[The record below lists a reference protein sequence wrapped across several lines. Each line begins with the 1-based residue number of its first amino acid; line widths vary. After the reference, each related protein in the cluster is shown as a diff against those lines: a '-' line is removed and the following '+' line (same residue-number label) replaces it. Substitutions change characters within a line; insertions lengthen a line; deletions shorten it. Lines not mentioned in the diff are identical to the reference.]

1 MGSRQPLGPNADRG
15 LIMHVS
21 ESWGAGRSSV
31 RASLGNSKSK
41 LGLRRRSNPRPR
53 PHLSGLWRWV
63 HDKIESKGPGR
74 CVSPRETLASRDM
87 NLRF

>member
-15 LIMHVS
+15 LITRVS
-21 ESWGAGRSSV
+21 ESWGTGSSSV

-53 PHLSGLWRWV
+53 PHPSGLWRWV
-63 HDKIESKGPGR
+63 HDKVESKGPGR
-74 CVSPRETLASRDM
+74 CVSLRETLASGDM